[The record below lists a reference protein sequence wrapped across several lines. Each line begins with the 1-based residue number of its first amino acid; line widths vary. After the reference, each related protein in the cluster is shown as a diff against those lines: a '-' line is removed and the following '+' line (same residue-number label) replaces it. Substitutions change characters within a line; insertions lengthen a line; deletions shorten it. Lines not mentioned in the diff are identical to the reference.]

1 MPDRVKC
8 LHSLVAHALSAGE
21 DVNQL
26 GDEALI
32 ALDQW
37 WMNKPCSQIANLINQ
52 DS

>member
-1 MPDRVKC
+1 MKT
-8 LHSLVAHALSAGE
+8 HALSAGE

-37 WMNKPCSQIANLINQ
+37 WLNKPCSEIANLINQ